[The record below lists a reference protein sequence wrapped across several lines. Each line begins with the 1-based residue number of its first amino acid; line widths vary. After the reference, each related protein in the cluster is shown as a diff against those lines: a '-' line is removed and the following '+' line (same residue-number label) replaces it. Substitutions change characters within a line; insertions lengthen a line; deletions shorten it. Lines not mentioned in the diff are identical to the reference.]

1 MVGSKCFKMNYF
13 LVILQ
18 MIKDATNTN
27 LLYFSFNKPHTS
39 AIFPAP
45 KTISCNRVLR
55 QDVDLCDVH
64 CCLVCLA
71 YKQCVCLFSKYKEMY
86 GRILKSLNIINLS
99 VNLSVNALT

>member
-1 MVGSKCFKMNYF
+1 MVDSNCFKMNYF

-18 MIKDATNTN
+18 VIKDATNTN

-45 KTISCNRVLR
+45 NTISCNHVLR

-64 CCLVCLA
+64 CCLGCLVYA
-71 YKQCVCLFSKYKEMY
+71 LGAHTSSVSVYV
-86 GRILKSLNIINLS
+86 RNIKKCMGEY
-99 VNLSVNALT
+99 